1 MGFLIF
7 IAVVS
12 IIDDTLEKKKTNVSE
27 NINNSG
33 VKDGV
38 TFFSQKEENTCQ
50 SSEGN
55 KTQEEMFQRHQQKY
69 TFWVQSS

>member
-1 MGFLIF
+1 MIANPVVFYSSSGGLFNIH

-12 IIDDTLEKKKTNVSE
+12 IIDDMLEKKKTNVSE

-38 TFFSQKEENTCQ
+38 IFFFPKR
-50 SSEGN
+50 GN
-55 KTQEEMFQRHQQKY
+55 HLPVK
-69 TFWVQSS
+69 

>member
-1 MGFLIF
+1 MQVCTVIANPVVFYPSSGGLFNIH

-38 TFFSQKEENTCQ
+38 IFFSPKR
-50 SSEGN
+50 G
-55 KTQEEMFQRHQQKY
+55 KHLPVK
-69 TFWVQSS
+69 